1 MVFADDRDEEYYFM
15 NLTEFNTE
23 KKLLKKFIMK
33 DKRWQK
39 NKECA
44 EKLKNDLNKSHRTFS
59 NNVKV
64 ETVEKPGPRILK
76 IKRHNHKDVWK
87 VDKELEVLKK
97 EAAKKAIE
105 KEENRKV
112 VEVDEKV
119 EEKEKS
125 KEDKK
130 NSIPK
135 DLGSKSKSAKRKA
148 KKAKAN
154 DLGSESTKKENDEKE
169 VKMSCASGKCVKSEE
184 KRSNRKVE
192 VLTRTDGEHQVG
204 IASYQTDK

>member
-97 EAAKKAIE
+97 KAAKKAVE
-105 KEENRKV
+105 KEEKHKI

-125 KEDKK
+125 REDKEK
-130 NSIPK
+130 LISK
-135 DLGSKSKSAKRKA
+135 DVGSKSKSAKRKA
-148 KKAKAN
+148 GKITAN
-154 DLGSESTKKENDEKE
+154 AELRNDSTSGNKEKNDDNEEMKIT
-169 VKMSCASGKCVKSEE
+169 CASGKCVKSD
-184 KRSNRKVE
+184 R
-192 VLTRTDGEHQVG
+192 GVG
-204 IASYQTDK
+204 